1 MKISL
6 IVPVYNI
13 EPYLRRCLDSLVAQ
27 TLKDIEIIAVNDASP
42 DGCLSILQEYASRY
56 PNVRVIDSK
65 VNLRQGGARNL
76 GIAASTGEYLGFVD
90 GDDRVEPTMYEK
102 LLRVAIEQDCDVV
115 DCDALVAETGKPSYV
130 SFGNSPDQIGEA
142 TLERRRTWVLHSERM
157 ITKIY
162 RRGLFLDNRISFPER
177 LAYEDNPVAPILL
190 AYALRLGKV
199 DEPLYVYYRNPSSTT
214 TTNNSSHHFDR
225 LATSRILLEEFKR
238 RGLYETFREEVEFRF
253 AELFYIN
260 TMMICLH
267 SFDPPEL
274 GRLIEIRDFM
284 RANLPGYRKN
294 RYFPRIG
301 RRNRMLSLVNDI
313 SPRLL
318 AGLHRLYKRVRP
330 N

>member
-27 TLKDIEIIAVNDASP
+27 TLEGIEIIAVNDASP
-42 DGCLSILQEYASRY
+42 DGCLAILQEYAGRF

-76 GIAASTGEYLGFVD
+76 GIAASTGSYLGFVD
-90 GDDRVEPTMYEK
+90 GDDWVDPMMYEK

-115 DCDALVAETGKPSYV
+115 ECDALVAQKGKPSYV
-130 SFGNSPDQIGEA
+130 SVGNTPDQIGEA
-142 TLERRRTWVLHSERM
+142 TLERRRTWVLHSERI
-157 ITKIY
+157 ITKLY

-177 LAYEDNPVAPILL
+177 LAYEDNPVAPLLL
-190 AYALRLGKV
+190 AYAHRLGKV
-199 DEPLYVYYRNPSSTT
+199 AEPLYVYCRNPSSTT
-214 TTNNSSHHFDR
+214 MTNNSSHHFDR
-225 LATSRILLEEFKR
+225 LETSRILLEEFKR

-260 TMMICLH
+260 TMMLCLH

-274 GRLIEIRDFM
+274 GRLIEIRDYM
-284 RANLPGYRKN
+284 RTNMPGYRKN

-301 RRNRMLSLVNDI
+301 RRNRMLSLVNDA

>member
-1 MKISL
+1 MKVSL
-6 IVPVYNI
+6 IVPVYGI

-42 DGCLSILQEYASRY
+42 DGCLAILQEYAGRY
-56 PNVRVIDSK
+56 SNIRVIDSK

-76 GIAASTGEYLGFVD
+76 GIAASTGDFLGFVD
-90 GDDRVEPTMYEK
+90 GDDRVDPTMYEK

-115 DCDALVAETGKPSYV
+115 DCDVLVEEQGKPPFV
-130 SFGNSPDQIGEA
+130 SCSNSPDQIGDA
-142 TLERRRTWVLHSERM
+142 TLERRRTWVLHAERM
-157 ITKIY
+157 FTKIY
-162 RRGLFLDNRISFPER
+162 RRGLFLDHSLSFPER
-177 LAYEDNPVAPILL
+177 LAYEDNPVVPLLL
-190 AYALRLGKV
+190 AYARRLGKV
-199 DEPLYVYYRNPSSTT
+199 AEPLYVYCRNPSSTT

-225 LATSRILLEEFKR
+225 LETSRNLLEEFKR
-238 RGLYETFREEVEFRF
+238 RGLYETFKDEVEFRF

-274 GRLIEIRDFM
+274 GRLIEIRDYM
-284 RANLPGYRKN
+284 KTNMPGYRKN

-301 RRNRMLSLVNDI
+301 RRNRMLSLLNDW

-318 AGLHRLYKRVRP
+318 AGLHQLYKLAR
-330 N
+330 